1 MPLQLS
7 SLFEGEIMP
16 VSLGKMRHLARCTT
30 PDGRFVILAI
40 DHRANL
46 WDELQKYHSMP
57 LTDADMI
64 AFKQDVI
71 RILLP
76 HASGLLT
83 DPAYGISQGITSG
96 VIDAHKGLLAPLE
109 VTDYSLHPAE
119 RDVNFIPDWS
129 VEHIKRVGGDGI
141 KLLLYYH
148 PDAPTAGI
156 KRSHVEKIVAEC
168 AKWDIPFFLEPIAY
182 SLDPQHNLS
191 NAELLDVSIHMAELF
206 SRMGVDILKLSFPV
220 DTKQSDDLA
229 EWQAACTRLHDAC
242 AGTPWALLSGG
253 VSYATFAQQ
262 ARIAC
267 AAGAKGVIVGRAVWA
282 DAISLNGDERDDFL
296 DGVAAA
302 RMQEL
307 AAITALIQNA

>member
-1 MPLQLS
+1 MP
-7 SLFEGEIMP
+7 I
-16 VSLGKMRHLARCTT
+16 SLGKMRHLARCTT

-46 WDELQKYHSMP
+46 WDELQKHQSIP
-57 LTDADMI
+57 LRNEDMI

-71 RILLP
+71 RTLLP

-129 VEHIKRVGGDGI
+129 VEHIKRMGGDGV

-148 PDAPTAGI
+148 PEALTAAI

-168 AKWDIPFFLEPIAY
+168 ARWDIPFFLEPIAY
-182 SLDPQHNLS
+182 SLDPQLHLS
-191 NAELLDVSIHMAELF
+191 NAELLDVSIHMAGLF
-206 SRMGVDILKLSFPV
+206 SGMGVDILKMSFPV
-220 DTKQSDDLA
+220 DAKQSDDVA
-229 EWQAACTRLHDAC
+229 VWQDACERLHLAC
-242 AGTPWALLSGG
+242 NGTPWALLSGG
-253 VSYATFAQQ
+253 VSYTTFAQQ

-267 AAGAKGVIVGRAVWA
+267 AAGAQGVIVGRAVWA
-282 DAISLNGDERDDFL
+282 DAIPLSGDEREDFL
-296 DGVAAA
+296 EGIAAA

-307 AAITALIQNA
+307 AAITTQNQHV